1 MPLSVSAPGA
11 AFTRKT
17 PLPAMQFKKETYS
30 IQAAAYIRGLIRS
43 GALKPGQPVRE
54 AQISEELNISRAPI
68 REALLM
74 LAHQGLICSEPQKGK
89 YVRSMS
95 AKEIYDSYVV
105 AGILE
110 GAAVAQ
116 SLHRWTAK
124 EEAAFAE
131 VVRRLD
137 EQVNYA
143 MHLDTLTE
151 IDEAFHMTLLSAC
164 TNERLIELARTS
176 CSSLAKFLYYTYWR
190 TLFTPKEFY
199 DRHQLIAEAVRERDL
214 VHIETVL
221 RGHYEEVGL
230 RLSELVHDDMPD
242 GEEKAGRG
250 AKLRRAPLSFPA

>member
-1 MPLSVSAPGA
+1 
-11 AFTRKT
+11 
-17 PLPAMQFKKETYS
+17 MQFKKETYS
-30 IQAAAYIRGLIRS
+30 IKAAAYIRNLIRN
-43 GALKPGQPVRE
+43 GDLQPGQPVRE
-54 AQISEELNISRAPI
+54 AQLSERLNISRAPI
-68 REALLM
+68 REALLL

-116 SLHRWTAK
+116 SLSLWTDR
-124 EEAAFAE
+124 ERSAFADI
-131 VVRRLD
+131 VRRLD

-143 MHLDTLTE
+143 VHLDTLTE

-190 TLFTPKEFY
+190 TLFTPREFY
-199 DRHQLIAEAVRERDL
+199 DRHHLIASAVSEGNRMN
-214 VHIETVL
+214 IEMVL
-221 RGHYEEVGL
+221 RQHYEEVGQ
-230 RLSELVHDDMPD
+230 RLSELVH
-242 GEEKAGRG
+242 ESSGRKSG
-250 AKLRRAPLSFPA
+250 PAVSR

>member
-1 MPLSVSAPGA
+1 
-11 AFTRKT
+11 
-17 PLPAMQFKKETYS
+17 MQFKKETYS
-30 IQAAAYIRGLIRS
+30 SKAADYIRGLIRS
-43 GALKPGQPVRE
+43 GILQPGQPVRE
-54 AQISEELNISRAPI
+54 AQISERLNISRAPI

-95 AKEIYDSYVV
+95 AKEIHDSYIV

-116 SLHRWTAK
+116 SLPLWT
-124 EEAAFAE
+124 ERQHEAFAD

-137 EQVNYA
+137 DQVNYA
-143 MHLDTLTE
+143 AHLDTLAE

-176 CSSLAKFLYYTYWR
+176 CSSLAKFLYYNYWR

-199 DRHQLIAEAVRERDL
+199 DRHHLIAAAVAGGDL
-214 VHIETVL
+214 ARVETVL
-221 RGHYEEVGL
+221 RQHYEEVGI
-230 RLSELVHDDMPD
+230 RLSELVHDQPE
-242 GEEKAGRG
+242 GSSSHG
-250 AKLRRAPLSFPA
+250 AAHFLL

>member
-1 MPLSVSAPGA
+1 MI
-11 AFTRKT
+11 
-17 PLPAMQFKKETYS
+17 QFKKETYS
-30 IQAAAYIRGLIRS
+30 IKAAAYIRSLIRS
-43 GALKPGQPVRE
+43 GTLKPGQPVRE
-54 AQISEELNISRAPI
+54 AQLSETLNISRAPI
-68 REALLM
+68 REALLL
-74 LAHQGLICSEPQKGK
+74 LAQQGLICSEPQKGK
-89 YVRSMS
+89 FVRSMS

-116 SLHRWTAK
+116 SLPLWTKK
-124 EEAAFAE
+124 EESAFDD

-143 MHLDTLTE
+143 VHLDTLTE

-199 DRHQLIAEAVRERDL
+199 DRHHLIAEAVRGRDGMY
-214 VHIETVL
+214 IEMVL
-221 RGHYEEVGL
+221 RRHYEEVGQ
-230 RLSELVHDDMPD
+230 RLSELVHEPEEEQKKD
-242 GEEKAGRG
+242 GTAD
-250 AKLRRAPLSFPA
+250 